1 MMQHIEGIL
10 NVGSV
15 KSLCELT
22 GAIVPVIKHD
32 MKHLEHLCF
41 FCYDKSLSY
50 AAKNANEKMPFI
62 STIVEINGKMRK
74 LAHSKTE
81 LFAIVVILF
90 FFFVYNG

>member
-41 FCYDKSLSY
+41 SAMTSHCHMLPKMLMKKCHLSL
-50 AAKNANEKMPFI
+50 
-62 STIVEINGKMRK
+62 
-74 LAHSKTE
+74 L
-81 LFAIVVILF
+81 
-90 FFFVYNG
+90 